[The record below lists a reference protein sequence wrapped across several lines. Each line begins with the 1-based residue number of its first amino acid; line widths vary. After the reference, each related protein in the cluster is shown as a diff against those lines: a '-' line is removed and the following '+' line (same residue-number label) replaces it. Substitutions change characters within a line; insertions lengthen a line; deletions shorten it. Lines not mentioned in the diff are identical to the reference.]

1 MKIRIITPVHIGTGR
16 VVPPNMYLRLG
27 GDPARM
33 ARLDVDRLV
42 AEHVDGDA
50 GRSRELATEFETL
63 TGISSFI
70 RSKAGSIGRSH
81 LLYEVEVGVTLGSFF
96 NDTTN
101 ALVHHLSEIEIHEC
115 VKSGYHAVLPGSSLK
130 GALLTGYYWQMYD
143 GDWAAAERDLKR
155 GNPREVRE
163 GLSQRLR
170 ISDTLGDAKLALE
183 NCRRIMHIKQ
193 GDHASPLK
201 ALEVWVEC
209 LKLGQT
215 LQAHIPRRKGPPNRG
230 GAINLTAEDVATLCK
245 GVNAWAAGVMDDD
258 IAHMRRYRVP
268 TRTAETVLTHV
279 RSVADSTDTCIARVG
294 WGVGKAATS
303 LGLLQ
308 GGGYRSSK
316 TRWLLA
322 NAAIEDEVSDFS
334 GGLAGP
340 LGWVRVQF
348 EQTDYVP

>member
-1 MKIRIITPVHIGTGR
+1 MNIRTVTPVHIGTGR
-16 VVPPNMYLRLG
+16 TVPHNMYIRLG
-27 GDPARM
+27 GDTPRM

-42 AEHVDGDA
+42 AEHVDGDPA
-50 GRSRELATEFETL
+50 RSRELATEFETL
-63 TGISSFI
+63 TGISNFI
-70 RSKAGSIGRSH
+70 RSKAGNIKRSH
-81 LLYEVEVGVTLGSFF
+81 LLYDVDIGVTLDSFF

-143 GDWAAAERDLKR
+143 GDWAAAERDLRR

-183 NCRRIMHIKQ
+183 NCRRVMHITR
-193 GDHASPLK
+193 GDHNSPLK

-215 LQAHIPRRKGPPNRG
+215 LQADIPRRKGPPNRG

-245 GVNAWAAGVMDDD
+245 GVNAWAASVMGDD
-258 IAHMRRYRVP
+258 IAHMKRYHVP
-268 TRTAETVLTHV
+268 TRTAETVRTHV
-279 RSVADSTDTCIARVG
+279 QSLADSEDTCIVRVG

-308 GGGYRSSK
+308 GGGYQSSK

-322 NAAIEDEVSDFS
+322 NAAIENEVSDFG

-348 EQTDYVP
+348 EQTDYVS

>member
-1 MKIRIITPVHIGTGR
+1 MKIRTVTPVHIGTGR
-16 VVPPNMYLRLG
+16 TVPHNMYIRLG
-27 GDPARM
+27 GDTPRM

-42 AEHVDGDA
+42 AEHVDGDPA
-50 GRSRELATEFETL
+50 RSRELATEFETL
-63 TGISSFI
+63 TGISNFI
-70 RSKAGSIGRSH
+70 RSKAGNIKRSH
-81 LLYEVEVGVTLGSFF
+81 LLYDVDIGVTLDSFF
-96 NDTTN
+96 NDTTD

-143 GDWAAAERDLKR
+143 GDWAAAERDLRR
-155 GNPREVRE
+155 GNPQQVRE

-183 NCRRIMHIKQ
+183 NCRRIMHIKA
-193 GDHASPLK
+193 GDHFSPLK

-215 LQAHIPRRKGPPNRG
+215 LQADIPRRKGPPNRG
-230 GAINLTAEDVATLCK
+230 GAINLTAEDVATLCA
-245 GVNAWAAGVMDDD
+245 GVNAWAASVMDDD
-258 IAHMRRYRVP
+258 IAHMRRYHVP
-268 TRTAETVLTHV
+268 TRTAETVRTHV
-279 RSVADSTDTCIARVG
+279 QSLADSEDTCIVRVG

-308 GGGYRSSK
+308 GGGYQSSK
-316 TRWLLA
+316 SRWLLA
-322 NAAIEDEVSDFS
+322 NAAIENEVSEFG

-348 EQTDYVP
+348 EQTDYVS